1 MKIKLKSLISFLAL
15 TFCFCLVIG
24 AGYTVA
30 RYAGVFDVGS
40 FNLTLESG
48 VEPLYT
54 IVYHTFNGSTDV
66 VLSREDFYEDAE
78 ITIRGVPGSVSGDAY
93 NYTSL
98 SFFGWSP
105 QGVWTTD
112 EDSPFIKD
120 TSSTENYVPDTR
132 ILYITGDVV
141 ALSALAEFS
150 DSEIHLYDVYQNFRV
165 SIAVPATSIY
175 MAVDNTFMVKDAN
188 GNRLYDRVY
197 LAREAIT
204 DRYTGPYASTGE
216 KCNGYGIQE
225 NSYGADG
232 SEKSDWYH
240 YVHPGLTLYVFNNR
254 RTGLQGLSGTY
265 YVHTYVSYN
274 GDSASQ
280 AKTVTMPNSSCTFSL
295 KTEKEDDSGSSGS
308 GGNNT
313 CFASGTLITMADG
326 TKLPVEMLSQ
336 GDMVRVFDHE
346 NGCYTASPILF
357 TEYDGDK
364 EWNVINLEFSDR
376 TMQKFI
382 YEHGLFDLDLNKYVY
397 ITEENYQDFIGHRF
411 AKEEDAGYSEVV
423 LTDAYTQ
430 VEFTGC
436 YSLTTEY
443 RLNVFV
449 NGMFSM
455 PGGITGLFNF
465 FEYDE
470 NLAYDKELM
479 AQDIETYGLFT
490 YEDFAPYMSEE
501 TFNTIFP
508 IKYLKVSIG
517 KGLVTFED
525 LEYIIERY
533 IYGHDLDS

>member
-15 TFCFCLVIG
+15 TFCFYLVIG
-24 AGYTVA
+24 VGYTVA
-30 RYAGVFDVGS
+30 RYAGVFDAGS
-40 FNLTLESG
+40 FNLTLEG
-48 VEPLYT
+48 GIEPLYT

-98 SFFGWSP
+98 RFFGWSP

-112 EDSPFIKD
+112 EDSPFRKD
-120 TSSTENYVPDTR
+120 TSSTENYVPDAR
-132 ILYITGDVV
+132 ILYRTGDVV

-165 SIAVPATSIY
+165 SIAVPATSVY

-254 RTGLQGLSGTY
+254 STGLQGLSGTY

-295 KTEKEDDSGSSGS
+295 KTEKEDDSGSGS
-308 GGNNT
+308 DDS
-313 CFASGTLITMADG
+313 CFATGTLITMADG
-326 TKLPVEMLSQ
+326 TQKEIQHVTYEDKLLVWDPFEGKYAVVPAALIVNHGFGEYTVIEMNFDDGTTVKAIGAHAFLDAHTNAWELINANNVQEYLGHSFVRADGDGYTTVKLIDCKVYEENTESYTIVSAEHYNFIAENMFSLTNAFHPFVGGLEFGADWTYDAEML
-336 GDMVRVFDHE
+336 R
-346 NGCYTASPILF
+346 
-357 TEYDGDK
+357 
-364 EWNVINLEFSDR
+364 
-376 TMQKFI
+376 
-382 YEHGLFDLDLNKYVY
+382 
-397 ITEENYQDFIGHRF
+397 
-411 AKEEDAGYSEVV
+411 
-423 LTDAYTQ
+423 
-430 VEFTGC
+430 
-436 YSLTTEY
+436 
-443 RLNVFV
+443 
-449 NGMFSM
+449 
-455 PGGITGLFNF
+455 
-465 FEYDE
+465 
-470 NLAYDKELM
+470 
-479 AQDIETYGLFT
+479 QDIETYGLYT
-490 YEDFAPYMSEE
+490 YDDFRDYITEE
-501 TFNTIFP
+501 QFVAFGGEF
-508 IKYLKVSIG
+508 LKVSVE
-517 KGLVTFED
+517 KGYLTFESI
-525 LEYIIERY
+525 LRLIEEYLYE
-533 IYGHDLDS
+533 